1 VVNLFLH
8 LLCSKLA
15 VKLIKGI
22 NAGAFV
28 QEYSLKLL
36 VTSCD
41 IFDLGIYSYAIFV
54 LGIILVASE
63 TQCVFT
69 LVSSLSSQEGS

>member
-1 VVNLFLH
+1 M
-8 LLCSKLA
+8 
-15 VKLIKGI
+15 

-41 IFDLGIYSYAIFV
+41 IFEYSLKLLVTSCDIFDLEIF
-54 LGIILVASE
+54 L
-63 TQCVFT
+63 
-69 LVSSLSSQEGS
+69 

>member
-1 VVNLFLH
+1 LH

-36 VTSCD
+36 VTYCDIFEYYLTLLVTSCD
-41 IFDLGIYSYAIFV
+41 ILFDLGIFLWHLLV
-54 LGIILVASE
+54 LEL
-63 TQCVFT
+63 F
-69 LVSSLSSQEGS
+69 LWH